1 MGKIDLGIV
10 IGKFMEEACEIPV
23 LDVRTP
29 AEFAHGHIPGAVSFP
44 LFENEERARIGTLY
58 NHAGSDE
65 AVLLG
70 LEIIGPRLREY
81 AEKARALAPAGKALL
96 YCWRGG
102 MRSNSLAWLLN
113 TSGMKCRTLQGGYKS
128 YRRFLL
134 EKLAD
139 PLKYILVGGMTGT
152 GKTDIIHEL
161 KRLGEQVLDLEEL
174 ASHKGSAFGAVGMG
188 NQPTQEQFENELFKA
203 WVALKPDKPVW
214 LEDESVRIGRLFVPT
229 PLYTRMQQAPVIL
242 VTSSLENRIRRL
254 IRDYSIASPEV
265 LTAIFTGL
273 KKRLGEERMLEALEM
288 VKSAQYAV
296 AARIALHHY
305 DKVYARQLG
314 EKNNRLVHNLDLDNK
329 NLTNNALELVRL
341 RDTINFSV

>member
-1 MGKIDLGIV
+1 MGKIDLGIEF
-10 IGKFMEEACEIPV
+10 GKFMEEVKSLPV

-29 AEFAHGHIPGAVSFP
+29 AEYAHGHIPGALSFP

-58 NHAGSDE
+58 NHAGSDA

-81 AEKARALAPAGKALL
+81 AEKARSLAPAGNALL

-113 TSGMKCRTLQGGYKS
+113 TSGMQCRTLQGGYKS

-134 EKLAD
+134 EKLAE
-139 PLKYILVGGMTGT
+139 PLRYILVGGMTGS

-161 KRLGEQVLDLEEL
+161 KRQGEQVLDLEEL
-174 ASHKGSAFGAVGMG
+174 ASHKGSAFGAVGMQ
-188 NQPTQEQFENELFKA
+188 NQPTQEQFENELFNF
-203 WVALKPDKPVW
+203 WRALKPDRPVW
-214 LEDESVRIGRLFVPT
+214 LEDESVRIGRLFIPT
-229 PLYTRMQQAPVIL
+229 PLYNRMQQAPVIQ
-242 VTSSLENRIRRL
+242 VTSSLENRIQRL
-254 IRDYSIASPEV
+254 IRDYSMASPEV

-273 KKRLGEERMLEALEM
+273 KKRLGEERMLEALEL
-288 VKSAQYAV
+288 VNLSDYGG

-305 DKVYARQLG
+305 DKVYSRQLS
-314 EKNNRLVHNLDLDNK
+314 EKKSRLVHNLDLDNK
-329 NLTNNALELVRL
+329 DLTNSVLELIRL
-341 RDTINFSV
+341 SNTINFSG